1 MDDALLRG
9 IITQYNLKDYAE
21 EELFADFRVAMKEL
35 LAHIT
40 ASGELDRHW
49 RNMMKKND
57 LMKRKARKEARSRR
71 RLEQGDDYDSANES
85 DMSVSK
91 ESSSS
96 EYDSE
101 DDSDYYSELEIPSNS
116 LKGPSNMNLNLA
128 DHC

>member
-9 IITQYNLKDYAE
+9 IITQFNLTDYAE

-57 LMKRKARKEARSRR
+57 LMKRKARKEARARR

-85 DMSVSK
+85 DMSASK

-96 EYDSE
+96 DYDSE
-101 DDSDYYSELEIPSNS
+101 DDSDYYSELGIP
-116 LKGPSNMNLNLA
+116 PSNLNLA
-128 DHC
+128 DHCEPIQE